1 MRTRLLKKNALLC
14 KIFYTRNHQITLK
27 HLIIKMKENLSRVK
41 ISDIAQRAGVST
53 GTVDRVLH
61 NRGEVSQKTRDKV
74 LSILAELNYQPDI
87 LASTLAL
94 KKGYK
99 FASLFPDAGTENLFW
114 NAPLA
119 GLNEAL
125 SEIEH
130 FGVTLSRFFFKYN
143 DQSSFNQQLEK
154 IVAEPFDGVILTPVF
169 FESTSSAMEKLTESN
184 TPVVF
189 INSNIESLGSLSFV
203 GQDARQSGLVAG
215 RLMDYSLNAEGC
227 ITIINFIN
235 EKGGNSHI
243 LNREQGFRDYFNA
256 GNFAKPR
263 HLNTI
268 NIYTQEQTEV
278 NRILLETIGT
288 ENPLCK
294 TMGVFVT
301 NSRVFRVANF
311 KKEFGLSNLILVGYD
326 LLESNIDH
334 LKKDNIDFLISQNP
348 WEQGYKSLMAL
359 FNSRIMKKEI
369 VKNQFLPIDIITKEN
384 IDYYLNN

>member
-1 MRTRLLKKNALLC
+1 
-14 KIFYTRNHQITLK
+14 
-27 HLIIKMKENLSRVK
+27 MKDSLSRVK

-61 NRGEVSQKTRDKV
+61 NRGEVSKKTRDKV
-74 LSILAELNYQPDI
+74 LSILEELNYQPDI
-87 LASTLAL
+87 LASTLAM
-94 KKGYK
+94 KRNYK
-99 FASLFPDAGTENLFW
+99 FAVLFPEAGTENLFW
-114 NAPLA
+114 KAPLA
-119 GLNEAL
+119 GLNTAL
-125 SEIEH
+125 SEIEP
-130 FGVTLSRFFFKYN
+130 FGVTLNKYFFKYN
-143 DQSSFNQQLEK
+143 DQSSFNKQLEK
-154 IVAEPFDGVILTPVF
+154 VISGAFDGVILTPVF
-169 FESTSSAMEKLTESN
+169 YDSTLSAIEKLSETH

-189 INSNIESLGSLSFV
+189 INSNIENLSNLTFV

-215 RLMDYSLNAEGC
+215 RLMDYSLNVEGC

-243 LNREQGFRDYFNA
+243 LNREEGFRNYFETES
-256 GNFAKPR
+256 FAKPR

-268 NIYTQEQTEV
+268 NIYTQDQDEV

-288 ENPLCK
+288 DDPICK

-311 KKEFGLSNLILVGYD
+311 KKEYGLNNLILIGYD

-334 LKKDNIDFLISQNP
+334 LKKNNIDFLISQNP

-369 VKNQFLPIDIITKEN
+369 MKNQFLPIDIITKEN

>member
-1 MRTRLLKKNALLC
+1 
-14 KIFYTRNHQITLK
+14 
-27 HLIIKMKENLSRVK
+27 MKDNLSRVK

-61 NRGEVSQKTRDKV
+61 NRGEVSKKTRDKV
-74 LSILAELNYQPDI
+74 LGILEELNYQPDI
-87 LASTLAL
+87 LASTLAM
-94 KKGYK
+94 KKAYK
-99 FASLFPDAGTENLFW
+99 FAVLFPEAGTENLFW
-114 NAPLA
+114 KAPLA
-119 GLNEAL
+119 GLNAAL
-125 SEIEH
+125 LEIEH
-130 FGVTLSRFFFKYN
+130 FGVTINKFFFKYN
-143 DQSSFNQQLEK
+143 DQSSFSQQLEK
-154 IVAEPFDGVILTPVF
+154 ILTEPFDGVILTPVF
-169 FESTSSAMEKLTESN
+169 FESTSSAIEKLAETN
-184 TPVVF
+184 TPAVF
-189 INSNIESLGSLSFV
+189 INSNIESLSSLSFV

-235 EKGGNSHI
+235 ERGGNSHI
-243 LNREQGFRDYFNA
+243 LDREEGFRNYFDA

-268 NIYTQEQTEV
+268 NINTQDQDEV
-278 NRILLETIGT
+278 YRILLENIGT

-311 KKEFGLSNLILVGYD
+311 KREYGLNNLILIGYD

-334 LKKDNIDFLISQNP
+334 LKKNNIDFLISQNP

>member
-1 MRTRLLKKNALLC
+1 
-14 KIFYTRNHQITLK
+14 
-27 HLIIKMKENLSRVK
+27 MKDNLSRVK

-61 NRGEVSQKTRDKV
+61 NRGEVSKKTRDKV
-74 LSILAELNYQPDI
+74 LSILDELNYQPDI
-87 LASTLAL
+87 LASTLAM
-94 KKGYK
+94 KKTYR
-99 FASLFPDAGTENLFW
+99 FATLFPEAGTENLFW
-114 NAPLA
+114 KAPLA
-119 GLNEAL
+119 GLNTAL
-125 SEIEH
+125 SEIAP
-130 FGVTLSRFFFKYN
+130 FGVTLSRFLFKYN
-143 DQSSFNQQLEK
+143 DQSSFNKQLEK
-154 IVAEPFDGVILTPVF
+154 IVSEPYDGVILTPVF
-169 FESTSSAMEKLTESN
+169 YDSTSLALEKLAETN

-189 INSNIESLGSLSFV
+189 INSNIENLGNLSFV

-215 RLMDYSLNAEGC
+215 RLMDYSLNVEGC

-243 LNREQGFRDYFNA
+243 LNREEGFRSYFES
-256 GNFAKPR
+256 GNFTKPR
-263 HLNTI
+263 HLNTL
-268 NIYTQEQTEV
+268 NIYTHEQEEV

-288 ENPLCK
+288 DNPICK

-311 KKEFGLSNLILVGYD
+311 KKGFGLSNLILVGYD

-334 LKKDNIDFLISQNP
+334 LKKNNIDFLISQNP

-369 VKNQFLPIDIITKEN
+369 MKNQFLPIDIITKEN